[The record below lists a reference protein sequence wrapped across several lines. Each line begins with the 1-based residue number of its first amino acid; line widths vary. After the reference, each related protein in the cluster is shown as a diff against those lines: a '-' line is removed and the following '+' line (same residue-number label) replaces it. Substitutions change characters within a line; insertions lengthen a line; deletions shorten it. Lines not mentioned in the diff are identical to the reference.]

1 MIIHEGEVFD
11 DPDVSM
17 MRDVWH
23 SCFCR
28 FSLTV
33 FSFFFLLKVPELV
46 EPRGN
51 LFELEF
57 DLEEFERRVGH
68 RTVIG
73 DDGYPRDENGLD
85 VLLPDFV
92 FFVPHQ
98 DQEHDVAVAEAHYN
112 MAEARCMS
120 PPLVPRLTQHRVV
133 ADDGYP
139 REVGSVI
146 RHMN

>member
-1 MIIHEGEVFD
+1 MIFNEGDVFD

-17 MRDVWH
+17 MCDVWH

-33 FSFFFLLKVPELV
+33 SSFFFLLKVPELV

-57 DLEEFERRVGH
+57 DLEEFERLVGH
-68 RTVIG
+68 RIVIG
-73 DDGYPRDENGLD
+73 DDGYPRDENGFE
-85 VLLPDFV
+85 VNPPDLA

-98 DQEHDVAVAEAHYN
+98 DQEHD
-112 MAEARCMS
+112 S
-120 PPLVPRLTQHRVV
+120 K
-133 ADDGYP
+133 
-139 REVGSVI
+139 
-146 RHMN
+146 